1 MGLQHIIKQRE
12 KQGINA
18 NEFVSQLTDIVNKG
32 KYHKRNDRGNFEFL
46 HKSKMVIIAPEY
58 HGNRITYILTAYK
71 TNIKNKTS

>member
-46 HKSKMVIIAPEY
+46 HKGKMVIIAPEY